1 MAADPAAITRPVAGT
16 SPAGPAGL
24 RATPADNYGQQVAT
38 GVVSLEVPASPEF
51 LRISRIMAAG
61 VASRVGFT
69 LDEVEDLRIAIDEL
83 CFALVG
89 SRGREGT
96 ISIRY
101 LLGPD
106 QLAVEGE
113 GRFTDGLGNDPVISS
128 LSNQIL
134 AAVVDECEMASGDEG
149 PTFRLVKRRKP

>member
-1 MAADPAAITRPVAGT
+1 MAG
-16 SPAGPAGL
+16 
-24 RATPADNYGQQVAT
+24 NYGRRVAT
-38 GVVSLEVPASPEF
+38 GEVRLEVPAAPEF

-89 SRGREGT
+89 GRGRSGT
-96 ISIRY
+96 IRIRY
-101 LLGPD
+101 LLD
-106 QLAVEGE
+106 TDELAVEGA
-113 GRFTDGLGNDPVISS
+113 GRFTDGLGNDPVLSA

-134 AAVVDECEMASGDEG
+134 AAVVDECELSAGDEG
-149 PTFRLVKRRKP
+149 PTFRLVKRHRR